1 MDILPSKVREY
12 FVSIKLLFV
21 HQVYIKTFLRLRKH
35 FVRFEIVNILPYTV
49 GKY

>member
-21 HQVYIKTFLRLRKH
+21 HQVYGDKGIHKDFYKVEEA
-35 FVRFEIVNILPYTV
+35 FCKV
-49 GKY
+49 